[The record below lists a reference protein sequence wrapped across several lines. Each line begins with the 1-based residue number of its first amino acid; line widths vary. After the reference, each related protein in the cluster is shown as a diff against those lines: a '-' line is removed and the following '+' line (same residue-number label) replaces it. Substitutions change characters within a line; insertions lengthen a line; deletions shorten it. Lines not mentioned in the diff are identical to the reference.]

1 MPLEGEELAAF
12 LAGRCGKLTAS
23 RAKDAF
29 AIGAKGQP
37 LKARADLI
45 REILAERL
53 TGSSVRHYVNDA
65 MQWGSD
71 NEDAAKSEYE
81 ALTGMLITPCGT
93 YDHPRIDM
101 CAATPDGL
109 LAPNGLIETKCPTTQ
124 TFVDWVM
131 CGVVP
136 EEHKP
141 QMLMQCAC
149 TGRKWVEFVAFD
161 PRVRKMSPLFIRR
174 FQPSAEEIADIEA
187 KAEVFL
193 AEVDKAWELLVE
205 SAA

>member
-1 MPLEGEELAAF
+1 MPLSGDELAAF
-12 LAGRCGKLTAS
+12 LAARCGKLTAS
-23 RAKDAF
+23 RMKDAI
-29 AIGAKGQP
+29 AVGAKGQP

-45 REILAERL
+45 RELLAERL

-65 MQWGSD
+65 MQHGLD
-71 NEDAAKSEYE
+71 NEDAAKNEYE
-81 ALTGMLITPCGT
+81 ALTGNLIMPCGV

-101 CAATPDGL
+101 YAATPDGL
-109 LAPNGLIETKCPTTQ
+109 LDFDGLIETKCPTTQ

-141 QMLMQCAC
+141 QMLSQCAC
-149 TGRKWVEFVAFD
+149 TGRRWVEFVAYD

-174 FQPSAEEIADIEA
+174 FEPKPEEIAEIEA
-187 KAEVFL
+187 KAGAFL
-193 AEVDKAWELLVE
+193 AEVDRAWELLV
-205 SAA
+205 AAA